1 MRVRVMVRELRV
13 DGERVMV
20 RGYERVEGARVG

>member
-1 MRVRVMVRELRV
+1 VTRCTGCDRRVAVRV

-20 RGYERVEGARVG
+20 TLEG